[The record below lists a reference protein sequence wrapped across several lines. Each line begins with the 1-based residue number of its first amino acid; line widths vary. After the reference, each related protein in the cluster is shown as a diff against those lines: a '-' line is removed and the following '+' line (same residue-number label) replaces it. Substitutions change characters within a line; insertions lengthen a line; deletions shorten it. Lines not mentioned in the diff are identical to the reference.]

1 MLLAR
6 VLHLVLS
13 LLNGR
18 SKRIYFM
25 KKIAF
30 IFPGQ
35 GSQYAGMG
43 KDFYNSYSSAR
54 EVFDKADEI
63 LGFSLSEICF
73 NGPEEKLTSTDICQP
88 AILTCSIAAA
98 KTIEAELRIKPVM
111 CGGLSLGEY
120 SALVC
125 AGALRFEDAVSLV
138 YKRGSLMR
146 EACEK
151 NEGTMAS
158 LLGSDEKTARE
169 IVEKVSGETGEIGVA
184 NINSPGQVVI
194 SGSRPAVLK
203 AIGIAK
209 EAGIKR
215 AIEIKVAGAYHSSL
229 MREAEEKLVGELNKV
244 ELASPVM
251 KITCN
256 VSGSFYNEKSDIR
269 ALLATQVTS
278 PVLWQKCVESMI
290 EDGIDLF
297 VEPGCGKVLTG
308 LLKRIDSGKKCC
320 VVENNK
326 SLETL
331 KSLVQ

>member
-1 MLLAR
+1 
-6 VLHLVLS
+6 
-13 LLNGR
+13 
-18 SKRIYFM
+18 M
-25 KKIAF
+25 KKVAF
-30 IFPGQ
+30 VFPGQ

-43 KDFYNSYSSAR
+43 KDFYDSYSSAR
-54 EVFDKADEI
+54 EVFDKADEV
-63 LGFSLSEICF
+63 LGFGLSDICF
-73 NGPEEKLTSTDICQP
+73 NGTEEKLTSTDICQP

-98 KTIEAELRIKPVM
+98 KTIEDELKVKPVM

-125 AGALRFEDAVSLV
+125 AGALKFEDAVSLV
-138 YKRGSLMR
+138 YKRGSFMQ

-158 LLGSDEKTARE
+158 LLGADEKKARE
-169 IVEKVSGETGEIGVA
+169 IVEKVSGEIGVA

-194 SGSRPAVLK
+194 SGSRPAVSK
-203 AIGIAK
+203 AVEIAK

-229 MREAEEKLVGELNKV
+229 MREAEEKLICELNKV
-244 ELASPVM
+244 ELGLPLM
-251 KITCN
+251 KVTCN
-256 VSGSFYNEKSDIR
+256 VSGAFYNEKSDIR
-269 ALLATQVTS
+269 ALLAAQVTS
-278 PVLWQKCVESMI
+278 PVLWQKCVEAMI
-290 EDGIDLF
+290 ADGVDLF

-320 VVENNK
+320 VVENNEG
-326 SLETL
+326 LETL

>member
-1 MLLAR
+1 
-6 VLHLVLS
+6 
-13 LLNGR
+13 
-18 SKRIYFM
+18 M

-43 KDFYNSYSSAR
+43 KYFYNSYSSAR
-54 EVFDKADEI
+54 EVFDKADEV

-73 NGPEEKLTSTDICQP
+73 NGTEEKLTSTDICQP
-88 AILTCSIAAA
+88 AILACCIAAA
-98 KTIEAELRIKPVM
+98 KTIEKELRIKPIM

-125 AGALRFEDAVSLV
+125 AGVLKFEDAVSLV
-138 YKRGSLMR
+138 YKRGSLMQ

-158 LLGSDEKTARE
+158 LLGADEKKARE
-169 IVEKVSGETGEIGVA
+169 IVEKVSGEIGVA

-203 AIGIAK
+203 AIEIAK
-209 EAGIKR
+209 ETGIKR
-215 AIEIKVAGAYHSSL
+215 AIEIKVAGAYHSPL
-229 MREAEEKLVGELNKV
+229 MRAAEEKLIGELNKV
-244 ELASPVM
+244 ELSSPMM

-256 VSGSFYNEKSDIR
+256 VSGDFYNEKSDIR
-269 ALLATQVTS
+269 ALLATQVTR
-278 PVLWQKCVESMI
+278 PVLWQRCVDAMI
-290 EDGIDLF
+290 ADGVDLF

-308 LLKRIDSGKKCC
+308 LLKRIDSGKECC
-320 VVENNK
+320 AVENNEG
-326 SLETL
+326 LETL

>member
-1 MLLAR
+1 
-6 VLHLVLS
+6 
-13 LLNGR
+13 
-18 SKRIYFM
+18 M
-25 KKIAF
+25 KKVAF
-30 IFPGQ
+30 VFPGQ

-54 EVFDKADEI
+54 EVFDKADEV

-73 NGPEEKLTSTDICQP
+73 NGTEEKLTSTDICQP

-98 KTIEAELRIKPVM
+98 KTIEEEFGVKPVM

-125 AGALRFEDAVSLV
+125 AGALKFEDAVSLV
-138 YKRGSLMR
+138 YKRGSFMR

-158 LLGSDEKTARE
+158 LLGADEKKARE
-169 IVEKVSGETGEIGVA
+169 IVEKVSGEIGVA

-194 SGSRPAVLK
+194 SGSRPAVSK
-203 AIGIAK
+203 AIEIAK

-229 MREAEEKLVGELNKV
+229 MREAEEKLICELNKV
-244 ELASPVM
+244 ELAPPVM
-251 KITCN
+251 KVTCN
-256 VSGSFYNEKSDIR
+256 VSGGFYNEKSDIR
-269 ALLATQVTS
+269 ALLATQVTN
-278 PVLWQKCVESMI
+278 PVLWQRCVETMI
-290 EDGIDLF
+290 ADGVDLF

-308 LLKRIDSGKKCC
+308 LLKRIDWAKKCC
-320 VVENNK
+320 VVENNEG
-326 SLETL
+326 LETL